1 VKNSARTARVAVSA
15 DGRGLV
21 SQAGAVLLWE
31 TMRVTGLARGLTEN
45 LARWRAPRAVHDPG
59 KIVAD
64 LAAALALGGDCLAD
78 IAVLREQPQ
87 LAGPVASDP
96 VVSRLVG
103 QLAGDLPRA
112 LKAIRAA
119 RAAARERA
127 WALAG
132 GNAPGGDGGLVTV
145 DLDATI
151 VIAHSD
157 KEQAA
162 PTWKKT
168 FGFHPLTAWADHGA
182 AGNGESLA
190 IMLRAG
196 NAGSNTA
203 ADHVEA
209 TRLALAQLPRHLRRK
224 VLVRTDSGGGTH
236 EFLKWLTAP
245 SRRLH
250 YSAGMTATEEI
261 QAAVL
266 KVPPASWAPAYD
278 GDGQVRDGAW
288 VADITGLLDLEDWPA
303 GMRVIVRKERPHP
316 GAQLRFTDL
325 DGHRFTCFA
334 TDARRGQL
342 ADLELRHRRRARC
355 EDRIRCAKDTG
366 LRNLPLKGFNQNQ
379 LWCEVVALACDLLAW
394 TQMLALAGD
403 ARRWEPKRLRLR
415 LLSVAGRLACSG
427 RRLRLRLAERWP
439 WAADITAAVTRL
451 QAIPTGLPAGTP
463 LRPGRSEHPG
473 PWNPAQPTRQSASR
487 ASPASEHQPQ
497 PNASSQR
504 ITDTKGRG

>member
-1 VKNSARTARVAVSA
+1 VKNSARTARVSVSA

-31 TMRVTGLARGLTEN
+31 TMRVTGLSRGLSQN
-45 LARWRAPRAVHDPG
+45 LARWRGPRAVHDPG
-59 KIVAD
+59 KVIAD
-64 LAAALALGGDCLAD
+64 LAAAVALGGDCLAD
-78 IAVLREQPQ
+78 IAVLREQPE

-96 VVSRLVG
+96 VVSRLVST
-103 QLAGDLPRA
+103 LAEDLPRA

-119 RAAARERA
+119 GASARERA
-127 WALAG
+127 WAMAG
-132 GNAPGGDGGLVTV
+132 DSAPGAAGALVTV

-157 KEQAA
+157 KDQAA

-182 AGNGESLA
+182 GGSGEPTA
-190 IMLRAG
+190 IVLRAG

-203 ADHVEA
+203 ADHIEA
-209 TRLALAQLPRHLRRK
+209 TRLSLAQLPRRLRRQ
-224 VLVRTDSGGGTH
+224 VLVRTDSGGGTRG
-236 EFLKWLTAP
+236 FLTWLTAK

-250 YSAGMTATEEI
+250 YSVGMTITEDM
-261 QAAVL
+261 QAAL
-266 KVPPASWAPAYD
+266 GKVPASAWTPAYD
-278 GDGQVRDGAW
+278 GDGEIRDGAW
-288 VADITGLLDLEDWPA
+288 VADVTGLLDLSSWPA

-325 DGHRFTCFA
+325 DGHRFTAFA
-334 TDARRGQL
+334 TDARKGQL

-366 LRNLPLKGFNQNQ
+366 LRNLPLKGFAQNQ
-379 LWCEVVALACDLLAW
+379 VWCEIVALACDLLAW
-394 TQMLALAGD
+394 TQMLALAGP

-415 LLSVAGRLACSG
+415 LFSAAGRLARSG

-439 WAADITAAVTRL
+439 WAAEITAAVTRL
-451 QAIPTGLPAGTP
+451 QALPSG
-463 LRPGRSEHPG
+463 
-473 PWNPAQPTRQSASR
+473 
-487 ASPASEHQPQ
+487 
-497 PNASSQR
+497 
-504 ITDTKGRG
+504 